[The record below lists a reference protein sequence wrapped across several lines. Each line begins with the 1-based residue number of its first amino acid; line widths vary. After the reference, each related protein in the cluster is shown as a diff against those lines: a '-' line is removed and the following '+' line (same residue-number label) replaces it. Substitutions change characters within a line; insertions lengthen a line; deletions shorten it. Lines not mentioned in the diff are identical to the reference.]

1 MNTGDV
7 IYTHGMLFDDKK
19 KEILP
24 FITTEVNLKSL
35 ILSAVGQRHLLYDFT
50 YMRNI
55 RKKTKH

>member
-7 IYTHGMLFDDKK
+7 IYTHAMLFDDKK

-50 YMRNI
+50 YMQNI